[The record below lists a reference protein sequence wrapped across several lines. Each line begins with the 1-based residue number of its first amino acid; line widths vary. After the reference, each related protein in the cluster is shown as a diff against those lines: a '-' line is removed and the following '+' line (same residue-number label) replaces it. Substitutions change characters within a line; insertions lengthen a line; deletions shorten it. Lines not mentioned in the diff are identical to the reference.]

1 MSSLETGEYKDC
13 YIGSIQFNRI
23 QLQKW
28 LKRKWLYVQMGGGG
42 GAVFRCVLSESN
54 KQIFIFISL
63 ILCLIA
69 EYFCLDSSL
78 TKLGLSF
85 WFYSVN
91 LIQAICI
98 FHSNINYGNDR
109 SWMYSHGVH
118 WLNECICLP
127 KFIAI
132 DQVCCGLDLNNWP
145 DATFYSKSCKK
156 IEWK

>member
-1 MSSLETGEYKDC
+1 MLYRFDTIQSN
-13 YIGSIQFNRI
+13 SITKMVEKEMIVCAN
-23 QLQKW
+23 
-28 LKRKWLYVQMGGGG
+28 GGRG